1 MKWHGSYYMAPKTQ
15 QKIFEI
21 LFQPPDGANIK
32 LRFKVVSWAKFTS
45 RNQKVFI

>member
-1 MKWHGSYYMAPKTQ
+1 MFYRHFVRILNFSKDKYRMKWHGSYYMAPKTQ

-32 LRFKVVSWAKFTS
+32 L
-45 RNQKVFI
+45 